1 MFGVLTIAVRIYQD
15 RWGYGIYSGPIGSA
29 VFIITVKWVS
39 GLKMTI
45 LCSSIFFIIILSS
58 SSFYTFCLSSVLC
71 CFLPSLFASS
81 LIFSFCTHSFCPLL
95 FLPFFPSLSPSPVKS
110 IIVDFW
116 VSVLFSLLFQ
126 LQKMKQLRAVYP
138 EKTVYTQQVG
148 PGCCFGALAL
158 MLRFYFEVTKE
169 SSVSWNEPCYALNS
183 LHSQDEIIPFVL
195 CIRSGT
201 TPTSTASTICRWP
214 CPSSCCCQRRIALQG
229 RDRTPLSSAASLSAS
244 VYVTNSWYP
253 IKMKDC
259 WAVVRMD

>member
-39 GLKMTI
+39 DLKMTVFG
-45 LCSSIFFIIILSS
+45 SSIFFIITLSS

-81 LIFSFCTHSFCPLL
+81 LIFTFCTLFICPLL
-95 FLPFFPSLSPSPVKS
+95 FLPFFPSLSPSPLKS

-116 VSVLFSLLFQ
+116 VSVLWTSLLFQ

-169 SSVSWNEPCYALNS
+169 SSASRNEPC
-183 LHSQDEIIPFVL
+183 
-195 CIRSGT
+195 
-201 TPTSTASTICRWP
+201 
-214 CPSSCCCQRRIALQG
+214 
-229 RDRTPLSSAASLSAS
+229 
-244 VYVTNSWYP
+244 
-253 IKMKDC
+253 
-259 WAVVRMD
+259 

>member
-29 VFIITVKWVS
+29 IFIITVKWVS

-45 LCSSIFFIIILSS
+45 LCSSNFFIIILSS
-58 SSFYTFCLSSVLC
+58 SFYAFCLSSVLC
-71 CFLPSLFASS
+71 CFLPSLFAS
-81 LIFSFCTHSFCPLL
+81 FL
-95 FLPFFPSLSPSPVKS
+95 FLPFFPSLSRSPCKS

-116 VSVLFSLLFQ
+116 VSVLWTSLLFQ

-169 SSVSWNEPCYALNS
+169 SSVSQNEPCYALNS
-183 LHSQDEIIPFVL
+183 LHSQDEIILFVL

-214 CPSSCCCQRRIALQG
+214 CPSSYCCQRRIALQG
-229 RDRTPLSSAASLSAS
+229 QDRTPLSSAASLSAS
-244 VYVTNSWYP
+244 V
-253 IKMKDC
+253 
-259 WAVVRMD
+259 